1 MATIILD
8 VPNIAGS
15 STLTGYV
22 NKLPALSLRDS
33 LYTPLP
39 TGTSSN
45 TTVSKAEHSD
55 INIVRYRDAGSP
67 KLAAAASAATLF
79 ATVQIVLFRVGPTT
93 TKYMQY
99 DLTNVYLSR
108 YECGTLDADGFEFEP
123 YMNPSDP
130 MPPPAWGTAALLGK
144 ANMPQTVRQHPR
156 PVRGGARGLP
166 AAANR
171 ELERLWFNAATVKW
185 TYTLPSSSVST
196 GWNIVGGSNLAT

>member
-8 VPNIAGS
+8 CPNISGS
-15 STLTGYV
+15 ATLTGYA
-22 NKLPALSLRDS
+22 NKLPALSIRDS
-33 LYTPLP
+33 LYTPIP
-39 TGTSSN
+39 AAGS
-45 TTVSKAEHSD
+45 TTVSQAQHSD

-67 KLAAAASAATLF
+67 KLAAAASAATLM
-79 ATVQIVLFRVGPTT
+79 ATVTITLFRVGTT
-93 TKYMQY
+93 AVKYMEY
-99 DLTNVYLSR
+99 VLTNAYLSR
-108 YECGTLDADGFEFEP
+108 YECGTVDADGFEFEP

-144 ANMPQTVRQHPR
+144 SNMPDTVRQHPR

-185 TYTLPSSSVST
+185 TYTLPGSSVSA

>member
-1 MATIILD
+1 MATIVLD
-8 VPNIAGS
+8 VPNISGS
-15 STLTGYV
+15 TELTGYET
-22 NKLPALSLRDS
+22 KLPALSIRDS

-39 TGTSSN
+39 TGTSNN
-45 TTVSKAEHSD
+45 TTVSVAQHSD

-79 ATVQIVLFRVGPTT
+79 ATVKIILFRQGTATV
-93 TKYMQY
+93 KYMEY
-99 DLTNVYLSR
+99 ELANVYLSR
-108 YECGTLDADGFEFEP
+108 YECGTLDAEGLEFEP

-130 MPPPAWGTAALLGK
+130 MPPPAWGAAALLGK

-166 AAANR
+166 ATANR
-171 ELERLWFNAATVKW
+171 ELERLWFNAASVKW
-185 TYTLPSSSVST
+185 TYSLTGSSVSA